1 MILALLSTVDTSC
14 IVCAALFFL
23 ANLLSI
29 IYRALDY
36 NQMSSED
43 YQTMLSLDPE
53 FLQNAWTW
61 RSKYVGLKTS
71 AGMFNA
77 LAWFTFVVPILQTSW
92 ILSKGGK
99 RHVGTHIFLAA
110 LVVAGSIIESVSRL
124 MIIGVDSV
132 SHWMASDFNLSS
144 WNYRNDGIGWR
155 VLEMVYETCNGIIIW
170 IDAFEWLALS
180 GVLIIIYASVDSE
193 KREESVSATF
203 NSTWAHFGVLV
214 GTFCWF
220 DFLADVMRMENL
232 KMFQAWTI
240 LFSALNMLIL
250 LPIWILMLGKQLT
263 EAKPVHY
270 DMAPSRS
277 GRNIGNTVP
286 SEEDID
292 EYNSSQRELLH
303 RNNGN
308 SHESDD
314 KSNDD
319 GSHHSST
326 VFEIS

>member
-1 MILALLSTVDTSC
+1 MILSLLSTVDTSC
-14 IVCAALFFL
+14 LLCASLFFF

-29 IYRALDY
+29 IHRAIEY
-36 NQMSSED
+36 SQMSSED
-43 YQTMLSLDPE
+43 YQTMLSLDPA

-77 LAWFTFVVPILQTSW
+77 LAWFTFIIPVLQTAW

-99 RHVGTHIFLAA
+99 RHLGLHIFLAGV
-110 LVVAGSIIESVSRL
+110 VVAGGIIESVSRL

-155 VLEMVYETCNGIIIW
+155 VLEMVYQTCNGIIVW

-193 KREESVSATF
+193 KNEESVGRTF
-203 NSTWAHFGVLV
+203 NLTWAHCGVV
-214 GTFCWF
+214 IGTFCWF
-220 DFLADVMRMENL
+220 DFLAAVMRMENL
-232 KMFQAWTI
+232 KMFQSWTI
-240 LFSALNMLIL
+240 LISAMNMLIL
-250 LPIWILMLGKQLT
+250 LPIWIIMLGKQLT
-263 EAKPVHY
+263 EIKPVFY
-270 DMAPSRS
+270 DIAVDTAATQ
-277 GRNIGNTVP
+277 N
-286 SEEDID
+286 
-292 EYNSSQRELLH
+292 NSSAEPAEMEMDEFRRSQRDLLH
-303 RNNGN
+303 Q
-308 SHESDD
+308 STPSDL
-314 KSNDD
+314 NDD
-319 GSHHSST
+319 ESHASST